1 MRITYRWHLVQRQ
14 RDWEWLVIS
23 RKIALEPVAQH
34 PVSTSL
40 AISLHVQSHVGAQP
54 YRLRV
59 DTIVRATRWY
69 GLISYLGVG
78 GVIDDSAWRKVSPS
92 PASVHGAPARV
103 DAVDAPF
110 ISTRIFAGDKQHLR

>member
-23 RKIALEPVAQH
+23 RKISLEPVAQH
-34 PVSTSL
+34 PVSSIL
-40 AISLHVQSHVGAQP
+40 AISLHVQGHVVAQP

-59 DTIVRATRWY
+59 DTIVGTARWY
-69 GLISYLGVG
+69 CLVSYLGVG

-92 PASVHGAPARV
+92 PAAVHGAPARV
-103 DAVDAPF
+103 DAVDA
-110 ISTRIFAGDKQHLR
+110 